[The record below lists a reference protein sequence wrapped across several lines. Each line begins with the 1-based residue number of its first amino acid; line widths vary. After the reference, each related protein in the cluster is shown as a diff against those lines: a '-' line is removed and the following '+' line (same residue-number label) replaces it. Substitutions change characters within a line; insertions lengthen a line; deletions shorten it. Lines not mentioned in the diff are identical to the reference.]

1 MPHPCPHHC
10 PSGSSGVIPLA
21 IAAVTVGAGATAI
34 SAVIGDIVLAAG
46 IIVALL
52 LAGATWLL
60 VHLLR
65 RDRRE
70 ITGRPMVRSLADAQ
84 QARLTALPPV
94 RQAITGV
101 HVITDA
107 REFPETARTTIK
119 RDGAT
124 TG

>member
-1 MPHPCPHHC
+1 MPQICHAHC
-10 PSGSSGVIPLA
+10 PSGSSGGLVVAVVA
-21 IAAVTVGAGATAI
+21 IGAGAVAAI
-34 SAVIGDIVLAAG
+34 GAYIGDILLTAG
-46 IIVALL
+46 IVVTLL
-52 LAGATWLL
+52 VIAGTWLL

-70 ITGRPMVRSLADAQ
+70 TTGRPMVRSLADVQ
-84 QARLTALPPV
+84 QGQLSAPAPV

-107 REFPETARTTIK
+107 RELPETARITIK